1 MVTTKKQQQEGR
13 GVVPLYRRTAVVVST
28 RGTGYCIVDSGY
40 STTKHGTNC
49 TRYEFLTSGFRNRP
63 SPQKIESA
71 HQKT

>member
-13 GVVPLYRRTAVVVST
+13 GVVPLYKRAVVVST
-28 RGTGYCIVDSGY
+28 RVTGYCIVDSGY